1 MLSFDRSPLFV
12 RPSHRA
18 ASGAGSCTAPH
29 AARGAAVCAAL
40 VANLWLAACATESP
54 PATGAAVTAP
64 PVTAQG
70 EAPAPPPATARTA
83 APDPQVLGPWKI
95 EQARAAPIV
104 HKLNARLNFGAD
116 GRLSGSGGCN
126 SIASNYTL
134 AGNKLEL
141 GPVIA
146 TRKHCGEVL
155 MEQEDRVLTAL
166 ERAVGARVPP
176 HGLLEL
182 SDENGTV
189 LLRATRVEATG
200 Q

>member
-1 MLSFDRSPLFV
+1 MTSFRISPSLPRRDAG
-12 RPSHRA
+12 RPTSPA
-18 ASGAGSCTAPH
+18 APRDAG
-29 AARGAAVCAAL
+29 GAAVCAVL
-40 VANLWLAACATESP
+40 VAALWLGGCAAP
-54 PATGAAVTAP
+54 PAPTTEAAVTAP

-70 EAPAPPPATARTA
+70 STPAPPGAAA
-83 APDPQVLGPWKI
+83 APDPQVLGLWKI
-95 EQARAAPIV
+95 EQARAAPVV
-104 HKLNARLNFGAD
+104 HKLNARLNFGTD

-126 SIASNYTL
+126 SLGSTYTL

-155 MEQEDRVLTAL
+155 MEQEDRVITAL

-189 LLRATRVEATG
+189 LLRATRVEPTR

>member
-1 MLSFDRSPLFV
+1 MLSFDRSPLLV
-12 RPSHRA
+12 RLWHRA
-18 ASGAGSCTAPH
+18 VPGDGFCPVPQ
-29 AARGAAVCAAL
+29 AAREVALCAGL
-40 VANLWLAACATESP
+40 VANLWLAGCAAEQP
-54 PATGAAVTAP
+54 PTTGAAVAAP

-70 EAPAPPPATARTA
+70 EAPAPPPATAGKA
-83 APDPQVLGPWKI
+83 APDPQVLGLWKI